1 MPKIGMRIIKSAI
14 AVFICFLISMIRG
27 QGIVFY
33 SAIAAILC
41 MQPYVSN
48 SLKVAK
54 NRIVGTLIGGIFGM
68 IVLIVQRAF
77 IPTNMM
83 VLNYLF
89 ISIAIIPLIYIT
101 VIVEKPSASYI
112 TCVVFLSVTVAHG
125 IDVSIYEFALNRI
138 LDTLI
143 GIVVSLGVNAFHM
156 PKEKNSDV
164 LFISGLDG
172 TLINDNEKITSYS
185 KVKLNQILSRG
196 GLFTVATSRTPATV
210 TAIMKDV
217 EIKLPII
224 VMNGAALY
232 DIGEKRYM
240 ECKYIDT
247 KTSSKIMKKF
257 EEYHCNCFVHTVI
270 NDILHI
276 YYGDFNNS
284 IEEKF
289 YNDRKFLP
297 MQNYI
302 YGDIPKNI
310 EALYFIAIDNAENI
324 KSVYDSIK
332 GFQKDGEI
340 SMSYYEY
347 LNNKGYYVLEVYS
360 SRASKYEGAKTI
372 KQIASAD
379 FIVAFGKDM
388 NDESLIENSDYSYA
402 VEGASHKIKEKAHK
416 VIGPCQDDSVVK
428 TISKLFYSKKFFHRK
443 N

>member
-68 IVLIVQRAF
+68 IVLMVQRMI
-77 IPTNMM
+77 IPSDMM
-83 VLNYLF
+83 ILNYLF

-156 PKEKNSDV
+156 PKGKDSDV

-172 TLINDNEKITSYS
+172 ILTDDYEKITSYS
-185 KVKLNQILSRG
+185 KVKLNQILLSG

-210 TAIMKDV
+210 SSIMKDV
-217 EIKLPII
+217 DIKLPII

-232 DIGEKRYM
+232 DVNEKRYM
-240 ECKYIDT
+240 ECKYID
-247 KTSSKIMKKF
+247 KETSSKIMKEF
-257 EEYHCNCFVHTVI
+257 ERFNCNYFVHTVI

-302 YGDIPKNI
+302 YGEIPEGR
-310 EALYFIAIDNAENI
+310 EALYFIAIDNYENI
-324 KSVYDSIK
+324 KNIYDSLMDL
-332 GFQKDGEI
+332 QKDGKI
-340 SMSYYEY
+340 NMSYYEY
-347 LNNKGYYVLEVYS
+347 LNNKGYYILQIYS
-360 SRASKYEGAKTI
+360 GKASKYEGAKAI
-372 KQIASAD
+372 KEIANAE

-388 NDESLIENSDYSYA
+388 NDESIIENADYSHA
-402 VEGASHKIKEKAHK
+402 VEGASHKIKEKAHE
-416 VIGPCQDDSVVK
+416 VIGECHDDSVVK
-428 TISKLFYSKKFFHRK
+428 AISKLFYSKKSFHRK